1 MRRQQQT
8 QIHDEEEVKQ
18 MTITVHIYPNER
30 LFLEIP
36 DEAEEALASNNSRLS
51 SEEFKAILD
60 RLAAKA
66 MKFDGADAQPLSDYA
81 MSRESI
87 YEDHPKL

>member
-1 MRRQQQT
+1 M
-8 QIHDEEEVKQ
+8 VV
-18 MTITVHIYPNER
+18 TIYIYADNGTPI
-30 LFLEIP
+30 EIP
-36 DEAEEALASNNSRLS
+36 DDVEDSLADNNSLLS

-66 MKFDGADAQPLSDYA
+66 MKFDGPDAQPLSDYA